1 VRKRRANSPTV
12 NKESR
17 PEWLK
22 VGLLSAITVDLLG
35 FTGAGVGL
43 GYWAWSRW
51 GAPWWVLLLCSMAG
65 LSAAM
70 YRLYLL
76 SKKDFL

>member
-1 VRKRRANSPTV
+1 VPVPKR
-12 NKESR
+12 EGR
-17 PEWLK
+17 PEWIKL
-22 VGLLSAITVDLLG
+22 GLLSAITVDLLG

-51 GAPWWVLLLCSMAG
+51 GAPWWVLLVFSLAG
-65 LSAAM
+65 LAMAM

>member
-1 VRKRRANSPTV
+1 MPDP
-12 NKESR
+12 EQR

-22 VGLLSAITVDLLG
+22 LGLLTSITADLLG

-43 GYWAWSRW
+43 GYWAWAKW
-51 GAPWWVLLLCSMAG
+51 GAPWWVLLVSSMAG
-65 LSAAM
+65 LGVAM

-76 SKKDFL
+76 SRKDFL